1 VNSRAHARTRT
12 WRRDFCDFW
21 SATEMKP
28 INAWPLVVLLICVLF
43 LIAWIGGYL
52 A

>member
-1 VNSRAHARTRT
+1 MLSRARAERCDF
-12 WRRDFCDFW
+12 RDFW
-21 SATEMKP
+21 RGKEMKP
-28 INAWPLVVLLICVLF
+28 LNAWPLVVLLICVLF